1 MAIQKISFDIV
12 GDQQYVRGFEATAS
26 EVEDMTDPLTDIG
39 ELLRQDVSEQFRTE
53 GAVGAGGRWQPL
65 NPAYEAWKRSE
76 VGDEPILVFTGA
88 MRSAA
93 ISKSAISVSPKR
105 LVYEIDDPK
114 AIHHQRGD
122 GNLPVRKL
130 VDLNLSQ
137 RRAWDRVFAGW
148 LNAIRQGPIGAH

>member
-1 MAIQKISFDIV
+1 MPLQKISFSIA
-12 GDQQYVRGFEATAS
+12 GEDQYIRGFEATAQEAEDLS
-26 EVEDMTDPLTDIG
+26 EPLGKIG
-39 ELLRQDVSEQFRTE
+39 ELLRLDVSEQFRTE

-65 NPAYEAWKRSE
+65 NPTYEAWKRSE

-93 ISKSAISVSPKR
+93 ISKSAISVSPKQ

-122 GNLPVRKL
+122 GDLPVRKL
-130 VDLNLSQ
+130 VDLSLSQ
-137 RRAWDRVFAGW
+137 RRAWDRVFADW
-148 LNAIRQGPIGAH
+148 LNAIRRGPIGVH